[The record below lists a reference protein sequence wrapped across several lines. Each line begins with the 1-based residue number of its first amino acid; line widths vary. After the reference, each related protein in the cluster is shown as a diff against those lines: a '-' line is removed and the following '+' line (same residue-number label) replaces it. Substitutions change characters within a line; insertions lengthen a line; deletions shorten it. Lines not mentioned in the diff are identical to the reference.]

1 MTQSNKA
8 SDTITIDLNDYDN
21 EDFVTDTGSDYTF
34 NASTNTINSSFI
46 SSSNLDSITTIS
58 GINGGTVNI
67 SDILSSDDQITFD
80 FDNIKIVPTLWTET
94 LPDVY
99 TVNDMCEQYPA
110 LAKAYENFQTV
121 YKLVEQ
127 DYKGKKEDD

>member
-8 SDTITIDLNDYDN
+8 SDTITIDLSDYDN
-21 EDFVTDTGSDYTF
+21 EDFVTDTGTDYTF
-34 NASTNTINSSFI
+34 NVSTNTNSSVI
-46 SSSNLDSITTIS
+46 TSSDFDGITTIS
-58 GINGGTVNI
+58 GISTSTVNI

-80 FDNIKIVPTLWTET
+80 YDNIKIVPTLWTEA

-99 TVNDMCEQYPA
+99 TVNDMCKEYPA
-110 LAKAYENFQTV
+110 LAKAYENFKTV

-127 DYKGKKEDD
+127 DYKGKKENNT

>member
-8 SDTITIDLNDYDN
+8 SDTITIDL
-21 EDFVTDTGSDYTF
+21 GDYTP
-34 NASTNTINSSFI
+34 NTNSSYI
-46 SSSNLDSITTIS
+46 NSSNLDSITTTIS
-58 GINGGTVNI
+58 GISTSTVNI
-67 SDILSSDDQITFD
+67 SEIGYALDDQISFD

-94 LPDVY
+94 LPDVD
-99 TVNDMCEQYPA
+99 TVNAMCNEYPA

-127 DYKGKKEDD
+127 DYKGKKEDNT